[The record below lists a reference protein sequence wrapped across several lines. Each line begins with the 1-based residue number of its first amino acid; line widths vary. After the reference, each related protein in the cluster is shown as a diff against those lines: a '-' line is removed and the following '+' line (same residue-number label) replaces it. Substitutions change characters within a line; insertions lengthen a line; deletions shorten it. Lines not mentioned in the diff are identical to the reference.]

1 MSKRRTP
8 EEILANMP
16 KIPDSFTPEQRA
28 KAERKLEVI
37 KNLAEFNIRLRGYG
51 NGNSRSI

>member
-28 KAERKLEVI
+28 ILEPKLEAIRKMNDTLLKI
-37 KNLAEFNIRLRGYG
+37 KKKGYL
-51 NGNSRSI
+51 